1 MDSQQKDNQ
10 NTTQSIN
17 TKESEVAP
25 MDTIEDTP
33 PECQGCV
40 ENQPN
45 QEAHMDY
52 GGVYILKII
61 R

>member
-1 MDSQQKDNQ
+1 MDTNQ
-10 NTTQSIN
+10 NTTESTN
-17 TKESEVAP
+17 TKEPEVVP
-25 MDTIEDTP
+25 MDTTEELL

-52 GGVYILKII
+52 GGCLYVEYN
-61 R
+61 